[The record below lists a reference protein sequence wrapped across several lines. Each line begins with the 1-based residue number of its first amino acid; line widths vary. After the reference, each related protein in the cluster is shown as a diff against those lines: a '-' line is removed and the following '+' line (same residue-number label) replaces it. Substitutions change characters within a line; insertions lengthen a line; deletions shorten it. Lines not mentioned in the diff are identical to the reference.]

1 MESVRVL
8 LMDMSPMLRQ
18 ILRGLVHGHGGVR
31 VVAEYPEMVP
41 LRRVVEEHEAD
52 VVLFGH
58 DSGRLPTE
66 CRELLEARPHTRLLV
81 VGNDGRRSTLYE
93 LRPHREPLGEA
104 SPDDLLEAIRSGPWA
119 RADAWL
125 ATR

>member
-18 ILRGLVHGHGGVR
+18 ILRGVVHGHGGAR

-41 LRRVVEEHEAD
+41 LRGVVEEHDAD
-52 VVLFGH
+52 IVLFGH
-58 DSGRLPTE
+58 DSARLPTE
-66 CRELLEARPHTRLLV
+66 CRELLEARPQTRLLA
-81 VGNDGRRSTLYE
+81 VGHDGRRSTIYE

-104 SPDDLLEAIRSGPWA
+104 SPDELLDAIRSAPWPP
-119 RADAWL
+119 ADGWL